1 MILALLR
8 LRASGALQ
16 HHPRIVDAAHTAT
29 EHEKEF
35 SLNTKNSKKWLKR
48 AGISLGIVLIGC
60 SIWLWFIVNHL
71 PSPLKPSASQPIGVL
86 FNNVRVLAM
95 VDESS
100 LSQSPQ
106 AVLVMGDRI
115 TEIAAAGELSA
126 PPGVLVIDGQG
137 KTLMPGLIDAHIHLH
152 DELEFAAYL
161 AHGVTGVRNMSGY
174 PFHLRL
180 TERVAKGELLAPDF
194 ITTGPMLNS
203 SGPNEVILQTTVS
216 SADEAREA
224 VRHQHHAGYR
234 HVKVYSNL
242 TPEAFTAI
250 LDEAALLGM
259 TVSGHSPEGKRTA
272 GIPRKKPFEI
282 PWEASLGKGLTTLEH
297 IETIVWHGL
306 RDDLTPEKMAVLA
319 TTLAQSGEAVTPTL
333 IAHKRLVL
341 IAQSKGAYLTRPGS
355 DMINPLV
362 TWFSKDALE
371 YWSQMDPAVYEA
383 PHAEFFLKATGLLHQ
398 AGVPLLTGT
407 DSGSFGIIP
416 GESVTRELE
425 LFVAAGVSTF
435 DALTSVTR
443 RNAEILGFEKTG
455 LILPGYRA
463 NLVLLAKDPL
473 TDVGVVEHP
482 VGVMVDG
489 YWLDQQALD
498 ALKDNARS
506 SSVSSFFRSLI
517 RVIEMK
523 LLS

>member
-1 MILALLR
+1 M
-8 LRASGALQ
+8 
-16 HHPRIVDAAHTAT
+16 
-29 EHEKEF
+29 K
-35 SLNTKNSKKWLKR
+35 TKNGKQLLKL
-48 AGISLGIVLIGC
+48 AGISIGIVFTLFT
-60 SIWLWFIVNHL
+60 IWLWFIVNHL
-71 PSPLKPSASQPIGVL
+71 PSTLTPSGFKPSGVL
-86 FNNVRVLAM
+86 FSNVRVISM

-100 LSQSPQ
+100 LSQSAQ
-106 AVLVMGDRI
+106 DVLIIGDRI
-115 TEIAAAGELSA
+115 IEIGSAGEVKS
-126 PPGVLVIDGQG
+126 PEGVLVIDGEG
-137 KTLMPGLIDAHIHLH
+137 YTLMPGLIDAHIHLN

-180 TERVAKGELLAPDF
+180 IEGMGKGQLLAPDF
-194 ITTGPMLNS
+194 ITTGPILNS
-203 SGPNEVILQTTVS
+203 QGPNELILQTTVNT
-216 SADEAREA
+216 ADEARLA
-224 VRHQHHAGYR
+224 VRNQRHAGYR

-242 TPEAFTAI
+242 TPEAFDAI
-250 LDEAALLGM
+250 IDEATLLGM

-272 GIPRKKPFEI
+272 GIPREKPFEI
-282 PWEASLGKGLTTLEH
+282 SWEASLGKGLTTLEH

-319 TTLAQSGEAVTPTL
+319 ETLSQSGEAVTPTL

-362 TWFSKDALE
+362 TWFSKGALE
-371 YWSQMDPAVYEA
+371 YWSQMDPSVYEA

-416 GESVTRELE
+416 GESVARELE
-425 LFVAAGVSTF
+425 LLVAAGLSPF
-435 DALTSVTR
+435 DALTSLTR

-455 LILPGYRA
+455 MILPGYRA
-463 NLVLLAKDPL
+463 NLVLLAKNPL

-482 VGVMVDG
+482 VGVMIG
-489 YWLDQQALD
+489 GHWLEQHELD
-498 ALKDNARS
+498 ALKDSARS
-506 SSVSSFFRSLI
+506 SGVSSFFRSLI

-523 LLS
+523 LSS